1 MHQSNG
7 GRASVTREK
16 TRTMKTVNF
25 VKAPKLGNVIKVYHK
40 GGYYFGMCK
49 GITYVDR
56 LTSIRQVAIVERL
69 MDTYSLTEC
78 DFFLESEKV
87 VEL

>member
-1 MHQSNG
+1 
-7 GRASVTREK
+7 
-16 TRTMKTVNF
+16 MKTVNF